1 MKYGVKYTSRFKKDY
16 KRLKKRHRPASRCT
30 STVVA
35 VGEEITPSTGCH
47 SAISRARKPLAL
59 RHDNAP
65 ATGLFAFRHRRRE
78 SLYAPRIFAHL
89 YLTLAMTLPFRH
101 LPARTWPEAA

>member
-1 MKYGVKYTSRFKKDY
+1 M
-16 KRLKKRHRPASRCT
+16 
-30 STVVA
+30 
-35 VGEEITPSTGCH
+35 GCH

-65 ATGLFAFRHRRRE
+65 ATGLFAFRHLLRE

-101 LPARTWPEAA
+101 LPAQTRPKAA